1 MAMAMAEDEG
11 KKSKAPSF
19 LKKSKWGKV
28 LKERSPDA
36 GGGDDDSGA
45 AGRQQGAFTLN
56 EDVVDFLK
64 PSTDKSKPKIDIAIA
79 QRWPDAHE
87 VRRAGEP
94 HGAAFTKP
102 KRRKGLT
109 VSFVKTLPDII
120 GEGGDE
126 AQDPPSEISRMKAA
140 VSRSVSDRKPGTVG
154 DWPRSPPLAD
164 THATLPPPAPPQDF
178 VPPPIRRMHTSGN
191 EFSPAMQ
198 RKIPS
203 PPTDDWDPYRPTLAR
218 VSTGFDALDASHTT
232 PLDTPIMPPHTS
244 NEITT
249 DAQPSQPDLHPPG
262 QRPARIDTHLQ
273 DQRPQP
279 ASATA
284 AVALS
289 AVKDYLQPSPDSATR
304 SPVVEKRR
312 QMSTSE
318 GMVLRRA
325 SMMIAKDADS
335 EDSDEQPASSTSQGP
350 RLVPQPSNTFSIGT
364 SVPQVFSPP
373 DSGLSPETAA
383 TPDAPSPFADPKHMK
398 RHSREVSSGASRTSN
413 DQAKSLRGHKPPRE
427 YSRSPQP
434 TGAPS
439 RTEHKMVPQIAPPQS
454 QGHQRAPSKD
464 EDYMRAIRAP
474 AGQSFVPSRPDPRP
488 SSRDLSLP
496 TDTLHDVS
504 RSPQP
509 RHRHL
514 NPAPPAQDNF
524 QFFTKPNGSSSS
536 INNYQQRSTH
546 SRSTSRDD
554 TSPDFRQPPG
564 QSYQQPLSPGYQG
577 AQISAGSHDRSP
589 RSSLLGPGRMSGSAP
604 SPVPSIS
611 SRTRPEDYFAA
622 PSATQGQSVRSPMAT
637 LRQEESARPG
647 SAGSNHS
654 RPRSS
659 YSLQLASESSPAADA
674 AFADFA
680 ARVQHMKGVFKL
692 TAEKELPGDRCTP
705 TMWLRAGLWWYLVGK
720 SGLETLLQQQRN
732 SSDRRDLLTQAHVDL
747 AKAWW
752 ILTGP
757 LETYESHDGSP
768 LSVDSGESPDARTM
782 MGGVS
787 ALKAHLRTLALSM
800 SKNRILPPEQSL
812 IQGQNTRIWVEY
824 SRFTSDAMAVLGGN
838 ASKSIL
844 LHDSKQVPDPYD
856 MLPLGDGREYFCYGR
871 FPVDV
876 FLNTE
881 DSETDRVLLPCM
893 LTVIRGRQDFQTSIS
908 IASQSELVNVRI
920 LARPGERRSL
930 TWSDLTWKASAC
942 GILVHLPRNFDLSV
956 RMQERDFRAVWNLS
970 EYARKVEKCLR
981 PEAGEIM
988 IHEARLAELQYADSS
1003 NPNAFAPDKVR
1014 GCTALV
1020 FERQTQHV
1028 DGNGMRKVHR
1038 GYRLLLVTDPGHK
1051 TLSAVSHEIG
1061 TRTPF
1066 YFEYL
1071 TDPTAQGTTAM
1082 VIRFREETRQCR
1094 ALLVFPDADTRQLL
1108 YDVLNGLSVGP
1119 DETIVGRMSLTSLSI
1134 EPASQSAAFSQSAH
1148 PALQQLQWQ
1157 KLGVTNSRSED
1168 PNSRV
1173 ASTVQS
1179 DKLRIVARHS
1189 LGCITDRL
1197 NLGKG
1202 ELLLRVPTPESASVQ
1217 ILREPQQD
1225 MTMSIDTRNSPQ
1237 HVAEGVGQLL
1247 HAVMKQPSIRT
1258 FTFASREDLHAF
1270 QTAITGHTVRYDGL
1284 ASGFG
1289 ISRRRMVVPIYKKLE
1304 ASNVRVQIVSRDS
1317 VVQLLAFMEEF
1328 NYADAM
1334 CFQIKSTDVFEQSK
1348 GDSKGKKWSVKMVD
1362 AKFSLPPREKE
1373 DSEEMRL
1380 KQRFVNLEGLDYAE
1394 EHDDITIGFDSEQD
1408 RDRFAQALPAA
1419 TSVHRGIT
1427 LKRRT

>member
-1 MAMAMAEDEG
+1 MAEDEG
-11 KKSKAPSF
+11 KKSKASSF

-36 GGGDDDSGA
+36 GDDDSSA
-45 AGRQQGAFTLN
+45 AGRQQGAFKLN

-64 PSTDKSKPKIDIAIA
+64 PSTEKSKPKIDIAIA
-79 QRWPDAHE
+79 KRWPDAHE
-87 VRRAGEP
+87 VRRAGEGSP
-94 HGAAFTKP
+94 LPQGAAFTKP
-102 KRRKGLT
+102 KRRKGLA
-109 VSFVKTLPDII
+109 VSFVRTVPEII

-126 AQDPPSEISRMKAA
+126 AQDPPREISRMKAA
-140 VSRSVSDRKPGTVG
+140 VARSVSDRKPGIMG
-154 DWPRSPPLAD
+154 DCPRSPPLAE
-164 THATLPPPAPPQDF
+164 TQERVPPPAQRDDF

-203 PPTDDWDPYRPTLAR
+203 PPTDDYDPYKPSLGR
-218 VSTGFDALDASHTT
+218 VSTGFDNLDASHTT
-232 PLDTPIMPPHTS
+232 PLDTPVTPQDRS
-244 NEITT
+244 NEIMAG
-249 DAQPSQPDLHPPG
+249 AQQRQPDLHPPR
-262 QRPARIDTHLQ
+262 QRPAQIDTHLQ
-273 DQRPQP
+273 NQRPQP
-279 ASATA
+279 GSVTA
-284 AVALS
+284 AGGLS
-289 AVKDYLQPSPDSATR
+289 GVNDYLQPSPNSATR

-325 SMMIAKDADS
+325 SMMIAKDDDS
-335 EDSDEQPASSTSQGP
+335 EESDEHPASSTSQGP
-350 RLVPQPSNTFSIGT
+350 RLAPQPSNTSSLGT
-364 SVPQVFSPP
+364 SVPEVFSPP

-383 TPDAPSPFADPKHMK
+383 TPDAPNPFADPKYMK
-398 RHSREVSSGASRTSN
+398 RHSREVSPGASRTSN
-413 DQAKSLRGHKPPRE
+413 DQAQSLRQHRPTRE

-434 TGAPS
+434 TGAPP
-439 RTEHKMVPQIAPPQS
+439 RIEHRMVPQIAPPQN

-464 EDYMRAIRAP
+464 EDYMRAIQAP
-474 AGQSFVPSRPDPRP
+474 AGQTFVPSRPAPRP
-488 SSRDLSLP
+488 SSQDLSLQ
-496 TDTLHDVS
+496 TDTVRDAS

-509 RHRHL
+509 RDRYL
-514 NPAPPAQDNF
+514 NPAPPAQDNS
-524 QFFTKPNGSSSS
+524 QFFSKPNGSSSS

-554 TSPDFRQPPG
+554 TSRDSR
-564 QSYQQPLSPGYQG
+564 QQPLSPTHQG
-577 AQISAGSHDRSP
+577 GQMSAGSQDRSP
-589 RSSLLGPGRMSGSAP
+589 RSSLLGPGRVSGSAP
-604 SPVPSIS
+604 SPVPSTS

-622 PSATQGQSVRSPMAT
+622 PSAFQGQPVRSPMAI

-659 YSLQLASESSPAADA
+659 YSLQLASESNPAADA

-680 ARVQHMKGVFKL
+680 ARVKHMKGVFKL

-720 SGLETLLQQQRN
+720 SGLETLLQQHRN
-732 SSDRRDLLTQAHVDL
+732 SSDRRELLTQAHVDL

-752 ILTGP
+752 ILTDP

-768 LSVDSGESPDARTM
+768 LSANSGESPDARMM

-812 IQGQNTRIWVEY
+812 IQGQNTRIWIDY
-824 SRFTSDAMAVLGGN
+824 PRFTSDAIAVLGGN
-838 ASKSIL
+838 ASKSVL
-844 LHDSKQVPDPYD
+844 LQDSKQVSDPYD
-856 MLPLGDGREYFCYGR
+856 MLPLSDGRDYFCYGR

-881 DSETDRVLLPCM
+881 DSETDRVVLPCM
-893 LTVIRGRQDFQTSIS
+893 LTVMRGRQDFQTSIS

-920 LARPGERRSL
+920 LARQGERRNL
-930 TWSDLTWKASAC
+930 TWSDVTWKASAC
-942 GILVHLPRNFDLSV
+942 GMLIHLPRNFDLSV
-956 RMQERDFRAVWNLS
+956 RMQERDFRAVWSLS

-981 PEAGEIM
+981 PEEGEVM

-1020 FERQTQHV
+1020 FERQIKHV
-1028 DGNGMRKVHR
+1028 DGSGMHKEHR

-1051 TLSAVSHEIG
+1051 TLSAVSHEVG

-1082 VIRFREETRQCR
+1082 VIRIREEKRQCR
-1094 ALLVFPDADTRQLL
+1094 ALLVFPDADTRQAL

-1134 EPASQSAAFSQSAH
+1134 EPASQSAGFSQSAH

-1168 PNSRV
+1168 ANSRI

-1179 DKLRIVARHS
+1179 DKLRIIARHS

-1202 ELLLRVPTPESASVQ
+1202 ELLLRVPTSESASVQ
-1217 ILREPQQD
+1217 ILREPQHD
-1225 MTMSIDTRNSPQ
+1225 MTMSIDTRNAPQ
-1237 HVAEGVGQLL
+1237 HVSDGVGQLL
-1247 HAVMKQPSIRT
+1247 HAVMQQPTIRT

-1270 QTAITGHTVRYDGL
+1270 QTAITGYTVRYDGL

-1304 ASNVRVQIVSRDS
+1304 ASNVRLQIVSKES

-1348 GDSKGKKWSVKMVD
+1348 GDSKSKKWSVKMVD
-1362 AKFSLPPREKE
+1362 AKFSLPPREKD
-1373 DSEEMRL
+1373 DSEEIRL

-1427 LKRRT
+1427 LKRRI

>member
-1 MAMAMAEDEG
+1 MAEEDG
-11 KKSKAPSF
+11 KKSKASGF

-36 GGGDDDSGA
+36 GDDDDSSA
-45 AGRQQGAFTLN
+45 AGRQQGAFKLN

-64 PSTDKSKPKIDIAIA
+64 PSTEKSKPKIDIAIA
-79 QRWPDAHE
+79 KRWPDAHE
-87 VRRAGEP
+87 VRRVGEGGALP

-109 VSFVKTLPDII
+109 VSFVKTVPDII

-126 AQDPPSEISRMKAA
+126 AQDPPREISRMKAA
-140 VSRSVSDRKPGTVG
+140 VSRSVSDRRPGTVG
-154 DWPRSPPLAD
+154 DWPRSPPLAE
-164 THATLPPPAPPQDF
+164 TQGRVPPPAQRGRDQDWDDLVPQT
-178 VPPPIRRMHTSGN
+178 IRRMHTSGN
-191 EFSPAMQ
+191 ECSPAVQ

-203 PPTDDWDPYRPTLAR
+203 PPTEDYGPYAPTLGR
-218 VSTGFDALDASHTT
+218 VSTGFDNLDASYAT
-232 PLDTPIMPPHTS
+232 PRDTPITPQDRS
-244 NEITT
+244 NEIMTG
-249 DAQPSQPDLHPPG
+249 AQQRQADLHSPG
-262 QRPARIDTHLQ
+262 QRPAPINTHLQ
-273 DQRPQP
+273 NQGPQP
-279 ASATA
+279 GSATA
-284 AVALS
+284 AGAN
-289 AVKDYLQPSPDSATR
+289 SATR

-325 SMMIAKDADS
+325 SMMNAKDDDS
-335 EDSDEQPASSTSQGP
+335 EESDEQPASSASQEP
-350 RLVPQPSNTFSIGT
+350 RLAPQPSNTSSIGT
-364 SVPQVFSPP
+364 SVPEVFSPP

-383 TPDAPSPFADPKHMK
+383 TPDAPNPFADPKYMK
-398 RHSREVSSGASRTSN
+398 RHSREVSPGAPRTSN
-413 DQAKSLRGHKPPRE
+413 DQAQSLRQHRPARE

-434 TGAPS
+434 AGAPP
-439 RTEHKMVPQIAPPQS
+439 RTEHRMVPEIAPPQK
-454 QGHQRAPSKD
+454 QGHQRAPPKD
-464 EDYMRAIRAP
+464 EDYMRAGQAP
-474 AGQSFVPSRPDPRP
+474 AGEMFVPSRSAPRP
-488 SSRDLSLP
+488 SSGDLSLQA
-496 TDTLHDVS
+496 DTLRDAS

-509 RHRHL
+509 RDRYL
-514 NPAPPAQDNF
+514 NPAPPAQENL

-554 TSPDFRQPPG
+554 TSPDFRQQPG
-564 QSYQQPLSPGYQG
+564 QSYQQPLSPRYQG
-577 AQISAGSHDRSP
+577 GQMSAGSQDRSP
-589 RSSLLGPGRMSGSAP
+589 RSSLLGPGRVSGSAP
-604 SPVPSIS
+604 SPVPSTS

-622 PSATQGQSVRSPMAT
+622 PSATQGQPVRSPMAT
-637 LRQEESARPG
+637 LRQENSARPG

-659 YSLQLASESSPAADA
+659 YSLQLASENNPAADA

-680 ARVQHMKGVFKL
+680 ARVKHMKGVLKL

-720 SGLETLLQQQRN
+720 SGLEALLQQQRN
-732 SSDRRDLLTQAHVDL
+732 SSDRRELLTQAHVDL

-752 ILTGP
+752 ILTDP

-768 LSVDSGESPDARTM
+768 LSANSGESPDARTM

-787 ALKAHLRTLALSM
+787 ALKAHLRTLTLSM

-812 IQGQNTRIWVEY
+812 IQGQNTRIWIEY
-824 SRFTSDAMAVLGGN
+824 PRFTPDAIAVLGGN
-838 ASKSIL
+838 ASKSVL
-844 LHDSKQVPDPYD
+844 LQDSKELPDPYD
-856 MLPLGDGREYFCYGR
+856 MLPLGDGRDYFCYGR

-881 DSETDRVLLPCM
+881 DSETDRVVLPCV

-920 LARPGERRSL
+920 LARHGERRNL
-930 TWSDLTWKASAC
+930 TWSNVTWKAGAC
-942 GILVHLPRNFDLSV
+942 GMLIHLPRNFDLSV

-981 PEAGEIM
+981 PEEDEVM

-1003 NPNAFAPDKVR
+1003 NPNAFAPDKVK

-1020 FERQTQHV
+1020 FERQVKHV
-1028 DGNGMRKVHR
+1028 DGSGMHKEHR

-1051 TLSAVSHEIG
+1051 TLSAVSHEVG

-1082 VIRFREETRQCR
+1082 VMRIREEKRQCR
-1094 ALLVFPDADTRQLL
+1094 ALLVFPDAETRQAL

-1119 DETIVGRMSLTSLSI
+1119 DETIVGRMNLTSLSI
-1134 EPASQSAAFSQSAH
+1134 EPVSQSAGLSQSAH
-1148 PALQQLQWQ
+1148 PVLQQFQWQ
-1157 KLGVTNSRSED
+1157 KLGVTNSRSKD
-1168 PNSRV
+1168 PNSRI

-1179 DKLRIVARHS
+1179 DKLRIIARHS

-1202 ELLLRVPTPESASVQ
+1202 ELLLRVPTSESVSVQ
-1217 ILREPQQD
+1217 ILRGPQQD
-1225 MTMSIDTRNSPQ
+1225 MTLSIDTRNSPQ
-1237 HVAEGVGQLL
+1237 HVADAVGQLL
-1247 HAVMKQPSIRT
+1247 HAVMQQPTIRT

-1270 QTAITGHTVRYDGL
+1270 QKAITGYTVRYDGL

-1304 ASNVRVQIVSRDS
+1304 ASNVRLQIVSKES
-1317 VVQLLAFMEEF
+1317 VVQLLAFMEGF

-1334 CFQIKSTDVFEQSK
+1334 CFQIKSTDVFEQSR

-1362 AKFSLPPREKE
+1362 AKFSLPPREKD
-1373 DSEEMRL
+1373 DSEEIRV

-1394 EHDDITIGFDSEQD
+1394 EHDDISIGFDSEQD

-1427 LKRRT
+1427 LKRRI